1 MAHVVVAAAVV
12 VTEADP
18 EVADVMIDHV
28 VVTVHTVRRTQFQLK
43 IFLLDAI
50 GHN

>member
-1 MAHVVVAAAVV
+1 MVHVVVAAVV
-12 VTEADP
+12 VTEADL
-18 EVADVMIDHV
+18 EVVAVMIDHV
-28 VVTVHTVRRTQFQLK
+28 VVTVRIVRRTQFQLK

>member
-1 MAHVVVAAAVV
+1 MVHVVVAVV

-18 EVADVMIDHV
+18 EVAAVMIDHV
-28 VVTVHTVRRTQFQLK
+28 VVTVHIVRRTQFQLK